1 MLINL
6 KLIEDG
12 APFLIGAPPPTV
24 TLWAKVDGVLSIFP
38 SKDHDDRSEITVV
51 GIPKVLTCMESSDSL
66 AQRINAIYQQLA
78 AGGSFLKLSSSN
90 GN

>member
-6 KLIEDG
+6 KLIEEG
-12 APFLIGAPPPTV
+12 APFLIGAPPPTI

-38 SKDHDDRSEITVV
+38 SKDHEDRSEITVV
-51 GIPKVLTCMESSDSL
+51 GIPKVLTAMESADSL
-66 AQRINAIYQQLA
+66 AGRINGIYQQMGA
-78 AGGSFLKLSSSN
+78 KGSFINLGTKS